1 MTDFVKTVKSIG
13 NAFAVIEKTSIDS
26 VGDSIQNRVAE
37 MINENIISETK
48 SKHPV
53 LPFNQWGMLGGSD
66 RKSYDLH
73 LNDAESKY
81 KNLPAAH
88 TTYSI
93 RPITSKDGHPHGYQV
108 MAWSPRAGHAH
119 KFLGSVNHPAEG
131 VKLARKH
138 YDNLL
143 APKDNMQED
152 VHSIHEGDGT
162 KTYSINGKTYQGFK
176 TKEARDAEF
185 KRRRDR
191 GDELLR
197 KAKLAHDD
205 KKVTHPYLLTLE
217 SVNESLD
224 RQDVIDTRKELVGE
238 IKKHPDLHSMIGDK
252 PDVDTEKYGDAG
264 NHEHHVHDRK
274 GNTMLS
280 YNKDKKG
287 MHRVVM
293 SWRIP
298 GSNTIGSSQVVH
310 VSDELP
316 VALKNAYDEFRR
328 RTKTKNEECTLVEL
342 STHTLRNYAQ
352 KAIYDYGRRNI
363 EYDRKLSARRDAGR
377 ARHRDAEYDE
387 LKKLNH
393 KLLNRF
399 IGSTKA
405 VAKLA
410 SRADMKKVQK

>member
-26 VGDSIQNRVAE
+26 VDDSIQNRVAE

-81 KNLPAAH
+81 KNLPTAH
-88 TTYSI
+88 T
-93 RPITSKDGHPHGYQV
+93 
-108 MAWSPRAGHAH
+108 
-119 KFLGSVNHPAEG
+119 FLGSVNHPAEG

-138 YDNLL
+138 YDSLL

-197 KAKLAHDD
+197 KVKLAHDD

-224 RQDVIDTRKELVGE
+224 RKDVIDTRKELVGE

-274 GNTMLS
+274 GNAMLS
-280 YNKDKKG
+280 YHKDKKG

-352 KAIYDYGRRNI
+352 KAIYDYGRRNV
-363 EYDRKLSARRDAGR
+363 EYDRKLSARRDAKR
-377 ARHRDAEYDE
+377 ARHRDAEYEE